1 MTDSSAA
8 AFSRRGL
15 LAAFAATVAVAAPTC
30 SNAFGLL
37 RGAGDVRRISMYSG
51 RTGETLNSIYWIEG

>member
-1 MTDSSAA
+1 MTDSSAV

-30 SNAFGLL
+30 SNAFGILL
-37 RGAGDVRRISMYSG
+37 
-51 RTGETLNSIYWIEG
+51 